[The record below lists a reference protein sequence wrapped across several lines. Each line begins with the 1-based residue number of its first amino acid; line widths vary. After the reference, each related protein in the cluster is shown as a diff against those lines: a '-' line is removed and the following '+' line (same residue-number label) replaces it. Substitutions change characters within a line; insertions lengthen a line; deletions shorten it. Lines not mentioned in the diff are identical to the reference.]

1 MNIMSLLYFIQVFLD
16 SDTSATLWIVSLI
29 SPTGFALAMD
39 KILVLDISGQGVTL
53 DNLWSGP
60 GIPLGGSIFM
70 MAIDIFLYAGLAYYF
85 DSVIPSK
92 LTKILLMKI
101 SLNIS
106 LIATGDHGTKRSPF
120 FCFSR
125 KFWCHNKTPK
135 VPLLNGESASSFN
148 NIDEHTRDVEP
159 VSR

>member
-1 MNIMSLLYFIQVFLD
+1 MSLLYFIQVFLDD

-60 GIPLGGSIFM
+60 GIPLGGSILM
-70 MAIDIFLYAGLAYYF
+70 MAIDIVLYAGLAYYF

-92 LTKILLMKI
+92 
-101 SLNIS
+101 
-106 LIATGDHGTKRSPF
+106 
-120 FCFSR
+120 
-125 KFWCHNKTPK
+125 
-135 VPLLNGESASSFN
+135 
-148 NIDEHTRDVEP
+148 
-159 VSR
+159 

>member
-1 MNIMSLLYFIQVFLD
+1 MILILNVSQTAGILGNFAVNIMSLLYFIQVFLDD

-70 MAIDIFLYAGLAYYF
+70 MAIDVLLYAGLAYYF
-85 DSVIPSK
+85 DSVIPS
-92 LTKILLMKI
+92 TFNLLICYSKQER
-101 SLNIS
+101 NFQ
-106 LIATGDHGTKRSPF
+106 LIY
-120 FCFSR
+120 FSCIR
-125 KFWCHNKTPK
+125 
-135 VPLLNGESASSFN
+135 
-148 NIDEHTRDVEP
+148 
-159 VSR
+159 